1 MRFFSVLAVLVLML
15 GACQSSEKWQYY
27 EPNDDGYVPP
37 KGRVFQ
43 AAGFKINEGQQIR
56 DFFDDFEEPMHAKY
70 VGNEVIRWTYYVDYN
85 SAQGKGKI
93 VRYNELKNYKPG
105 SLCNLT
111 VEFYKTYVTDVWS
124 DCK

>member
-15 GACQSSEKWQYY
+15 GGCQSRERWQYY
-27 EPNDDGYVPP
+27 ESNDDGYVPP

-43 AAGFKINEGQQIR
+43 AAGFKIDEGQQIR

-70 VGNEVIRWTYYVDYN
+70 VGNEVIRWTYYIDYN
-85 SAQGKGKI
+85 RAQGKGKI
-93 VRYNELKNYKPG
+93 VRYNKLKNYQLG
-105 SLCNLT
+105 SLCRLT

>member
-15 GACQSSEKWQYY
+15 GACQSQERWRYY
-27 EPNDDGYVPP
+27 EPEEGYVPP
-37 KGRVFQ
+37 KGRVFE

-70 VGNEVIRWTYYVDYN
+70 VGNEVIRWTYYIDYN
-85 SAQGKGKI
+85 SAKGKGKI

-105 SLCNLT
+105 SLCRLT
-111 VEFYKTYVTDVWS
+111 VEFYKTYVTKAS
-124 DCK
+124 SNCQN